1 MMSEPSTPCHPW
13 LARIG
18 WLLLL
23 WEAGVTTLTAIAL
36 VLRGLM
42 SVAGLRV

>member
-1 MMSEPSTPCHPW
+1 MSETSTPGHPW
-13 LARIG
+13 LTRIG

-23 WEAGVTTLTAIAL
+23 WVAGVATLTAIAL

>member
-1 MMSEPSTPCHPW
+1 MSEPSTPGHSW

-23 WEAGVTTLTAIAL
+23 WVAGVATLTAIAL

-42 SVAGLRV
+42 SVGGLRV

>member
-1 MMSEPSTPCHPW
+1 MSEPSTPGHSW
-13 LARIG
+13 RARIG
-18 WLLLL
+18 WLVLL
-23 WEAGVTTLTAIAL
+23 WVAGVATLSAIAL

>member
-1 MMSEPSTPCHPW
+1 MSEPSTPGHSW

-18 WLLLL
+18 YLLLL
-23 WEAGVTTLTAIAL
+23 WVAGVATFAAIAL

>member
-1 MMSEPSTPCHPW
+1 MFEPSTPGQSW
-13 LARIG
+13 FARVG

-23 WEAGVTTLTAIAL
+23 WVAGVATLAAIAL

>member
-1 MMSEPSTPCHPW
+1 MSEPSTPGHSW

-23 WEAGVTTLTAIAL
+23 WVAGVATLVAIAL
-36 VLRGLM
+36 VLRGVM